1 MKVADKRG
9 KWFTN
14 TTQFRMH
21 DPMSDTY
28 FESGEPTKAT
38 VTDWLAAQSATIPHT
53 DEDGVPIVVA
63 AEPAEQPAEQ
73 AEEPEAKVDTSKK
86 K

>member
-9 KWFTN
+9 EWFTN

-38 VTDWLAAQSATIPHT
+38 PTKWLDAQHETIKRTD
-53 DEDGVPIVVA
+53 DDGVPIDGAV
-63 AEPAEQPAEQ
+63 EQPAE
-73 AEEPEAKVDTSKK
+73 AETDLKVGTDKK

>member
-14 TTQFRMH
+14 TTNFRMH

-38 VTDWLAAQSATIPHT
+38 PTAWLEAQSATIPHT
-53 DEDGVPIVVA
+53 DEDGVVIEAGAAPA
-63 AEPAEQPAEQ
+63 AEPEDEYAGIKPA
-73 AEEPEAKVDTSKK
+73 AKK
-86 K
+86 